1 MSKIETKL
9 IDGLELAEQIQNET
23 AAEIVASDLDPGLAV
38 VLVGDNPASHLYVG
52 LKEKACKKVGIR
64 FEKYIFASD
73 ASQDEILRTISDL
86 NQRDD
91 IDAIL
96 IQLPLPEHLDES
108 AIIRAMSPEKDVDG
122 FHPLAVLSPGLAEG
136 IFLLVKRSGLRLKGK
151 TFSIISNSEVFAEPV
166 RDTFIN
172 QGMSEDGSVSEADV
186 IVIAVGKPGSL
197 TKENIKP
204 GAIVIDVGTNRVNGK
219 MMGDVGDL
227 SGVAGAVTPVPGGVG
242 PVTIAMLI
250 KNTVKLAKKRERTS

>member
-136 IFLLVKRSGLRLKGK
+136 IFY
-151 TFSIISNSEVFAEPV
+151 I
-166 RDTFIN
+166 
-172 QGMSEDGSVSEADV
+172 
-186 IVIAVGKPGSL
+186 
-197 TKENIKP
+197 
-204 GAIVIDVGTNRVNGK
+204 
-219 MMGDVGDL
+219 
-227 SGVAGAVTPVPGGVG
+227 
-242 PVTIAMLI
+242 
-250 KNTVKLAKKRERTS
+250 